1 MKTILK
7 DIIGAIDADA
17 IKISGSKDSMT
28 WFDEWLHNARKAIS
42 GSEIKIFRAGLKEGL
57 RMFAWRKDGT
67 QYVGTCGG
75 ILKDVLAEVDDGKF
89 DSMLKEK

>member
-1 MKTILK
+1 MIKILK
-7 DIIGAIDADA
+7 DIIGAIDANA

-28 WFDEWLHNARKAIS
+28 WFDEWLHNARKAS
-42 GSEIKIFRAGLKEGL
+42 SDSDFKAGLKEGL
-57 RMFAWRKDGT
+57 RMFAWWKDGT

-89 DSMLKEK
+89 DFILKEK